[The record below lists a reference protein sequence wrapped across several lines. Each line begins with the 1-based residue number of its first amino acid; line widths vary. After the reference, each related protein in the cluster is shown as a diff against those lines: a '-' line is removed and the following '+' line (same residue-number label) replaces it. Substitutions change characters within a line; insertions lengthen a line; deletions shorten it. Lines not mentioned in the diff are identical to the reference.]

1 VCSGHWPCTLSQL
14 LHTLLYN
21 SHLCSHCLPHWLSC
35 CTGNAAQHEPTSGP
49 LCLLCIPGTL
59 SSPGL
64 SLSPLRAKHSCHLS
78 GPSSCPPVHL
88 TLTPQPSYLLQ
99 HSSTILHSS
108 RSFLSPAAR
117 VEALGLQE
125 FLCTVSPDP
134 QITAGTP
141 YLLNN

>member
-1 VCSGHWPCTLSQL
+1 MCVLWPLAMHSVPTSPHSPLQLSPLLTL
-14 LHTLLYN
+14 
-21 SHLCSHCLPHWLSC
+21 
-35 CTGNAAQHEPTSGP
+35 AAQHEPTSGP